1 MYQPSL
7 SISMT
12 LNILLSEGEVKR
24 AELIDYVQ
32 NFLQFFIHNCFFFL
46 VGRRDSFT
54 VCKIDGLLHLSED
67 LRQFG

>member
-32 NFLQFFIHNCFFFL
+32 NFLQFFIHNCFFFWW
-46 VGRRDSFT
+46 GGG
-54 VCKIDGLLHLSED
+54 IPLL
-67 LRQFG
+67 FVK